1 MKTSVTNSAFAA
13 LLSFSAVLLFCAAA
27 SAQNNQEKGVISGRS
42 GATMTLKTQD
52 SGNVI
57 VVLNSET
64 QVEEPEGVFR
74 KKHLNM
80 TALVPGLSVDV
91 KGYVNDHNQ
100 LVAGTVTFHGS
111 DLQTAEDIQAGLAPT
126 DQQVAQNQKQIQE
139 QEQQIQQ
146 QQQEIKAQ
154 QAASAAH
161 AAEIAANEAAIVAA
175 NKRFGE
181 LGDYN
186 ILGEVTVLFGN
197 DQVAIEE
204 QYKPQLLKLAQ
215 QAKGITAYIIQV
227 KGYAS
232 KVGSAALNE
241 RLSTERAENVTDFLE
256 QQAQI
261 PLTNILAPGA
271 MGTSR
276 QVAPDTTVGRPSRK
290 SPRGSQN
297 PPEQRHRGNLI
308 ARSAKRLI
316 AATCAA
322 IVWKQSVASWEK
334 FQNPT
339 GRGAACWASAGH
351 DVSSG
356 FAGQKTRATENK
368 RRSAPRRFAG
378 RWDHDFRCESG

>member
-1 MKTSVTNSAFAA
+1 MKTSLTKSAFVA
-13 LLSFSAVLLFCAAA
+13 LLSFSTALVFCNVAA
-27 SAQNNQEKGVISGRS
+27 AQNNQEKGVISGRS
-42 GATMTLKTQD
+42 GNTLTLQTQD

-126 DQQVAQNQKQIQE
+126 DQQVAQNQAQLQAQE
-139 QEQQIQQ
+139 KQIQQ

-161 AAEIAANEAAIVAA
+161 AAEIAANEAAIAAA

-197 DQVAIEE
+197 DQVTIEE

-276 QVAPDTTVGRPSRK
+276 QVAPDTTAEGQAENRRVVVRIL
-290 SPRGSQN
+290 QN
-297 PPEQRHRGNLI
+297 KGI
-308 ARSAKRLI
+308 AG
-316 AATCAA
+316 T
-322 IVWKQSVASWEK
+322 
-334 FQNPT
+334 
-339 GRGAACWASAGH
+339 
-351 DVSSG
+351 
-356 FAGQKTRATENK
+356 
-368 RRSAPRRFAG
+368 
-378 RWDHDFRCESG
+378 